1 MASAPIIRE
10 TAPANEM
17 GWQAIEFAERAF
29 AAGVCL
35 VLSPA
40 LAVVAGTITVL
51 SGRTPLIA
59 HRRVGWR
66 GTTLWMLKFRS
77 MWGHRQGR
85 SGRVSGVVE
94 YIDDQSGPRQKQ
106 EDDPRVVN
114 WFARFCRKHSIDELP
129 QLWHVIR
136 GEMALVG
143 PRPLTAAEVR
153 QHYGVYA
160 GEMLSVKPGI
170 AGLWQSLGRNRL
182 SYERR
187 RDLDLEFV
195 RSRSI
200 RMYFRIVMRTIP
212 ELLTGAN
219 TW

>member
-10 TAPANEM
+10 SAPANELE
-17 GWQAIEFAERAF
+17 WQTIDFMERAF
-29 AAGVCL
+29 AALLFVL
-35 VLSPA
+35 LSPA
-40 LAVVAGTITVL
+40 LAVVAAVIRAL

-66 GTTLWMLKFRS
+66 GATLWMLKFRT
-77 MWGHRQGR
+77 MWGDGQGR
-85 SGRVSGVVE
+85 SGQVSGWVE
-94 YIDDQSGPRQKQ
+94 YIDDESGPRQKQ
-106 EDDPRVVN
+106 EDDPRVAN
-114 WFARFCRKHSIDELP
+114 WFARFSRRHSIDELP
-129 QLWHVIR
+129 QFWHVIR

-143 PRPLTAAEVR
+143 PRPLTAAEVH
-153 QHYGVYA
+153 QHYGVHA

-170 AGLWQSLGRNRL
+170 AGLWQSQGRNRL

-187 RDLDLEFV
+187 RELDLEFV
-195 RSRSI
+195 RSRSLG
-200 RMYFRIVMRTIP
+200 MYFRILLRTVP